1 LRAEPPFIRP
11 KQSWINEL
19 HVTDIETLDQAVL
32 DLEDVDHELV
42 DQEIALTIAHDLMNF
57 DDDFPFPRGQDLEQL
72 GK

>member
-1 LRAEPPFIRP
+1 
-11 KQSWINEL
+11 
-19 HVTDIETLDQAVL
+19 L